1 MLVCFGVFVHACMP
15 ACFACVCVCVCVV
28 GCADLMTLDTMTP
41 QERKRQGY
49 IHELIQT
56 EETYVEDLELVLEVQ
71 ANTHTNMQANSESAD
86 LSSEFKPLVLFIE
99 FNFSFHLHLSVP
111 QVFHKPMSESGRLTE
126 AEMGVIFVNW
136 RELIMCNTKL
146 LK

>member
-1 MLVCFGVFVHACMP
+1 MRMP
-15 ACFACVCVCVCVV
+15 ARVCARLPGCMCVCLHACVCTV

-71 ANTHTNMQANSESAD
+71 
-86 LSSEFKPLVLFIE
+86 
-99 FNFSFHLHLSVP
+99 
-111 QVFHKPMSESGRLTE
+111 MSKNLT
-126 AEMGVIFVNW
+126 I
-136 RELIMCNTKL
+136 
-146 LK
+146 

>member
-1 MLVCFGVFVHACMP
+1 MIDRKVFVAHACLH
-15 ACFACVCVCVCVV
+15 VCVCMCMCAI

-56 EETYVEDLELVLEVQ
+56 EETYVEDLELVLEV
-71 ANTHTNMQANSESAD
+71 
-86 LSSEFKPLVLFIE
+86 
-99 FNFSFHLHLSVP
+99 
-111 QVFHKPMSESGRLTE
+111 FHKPMSESGRLTE
-126 AEMGVIFVNW
+126 TEMSMIFVNW

>member
-1 MLVCFGVFVHACMP
+1 MHAC
-15 ACFACVCVCVCVV
+15 ACLFARLHVCAHAV
-28 GCADLMTLDTMTP
+28 GCADLMTLDTMSP

-56 EETYVEDLELVLEVQ
+56 EENYVEDLELVLEVRMGILGH
-71 ANTHTNMQANSESAD
+71 THP
-86 LSSEFKPLVLFIE
+86 PLPQSLIRSV
-99 FNFSFHLHLSVP
+99 SFVA

>member
-1 MLVCFGVFVHACMP
+1 MC
-15 ACFACVCVCVCVV
+15 V

-56 EETYVEDLELVLEVQ
+56 EETYVEDLELVLEVH
-71 ANTHTNMQANSESAD
+71 THTNVQAHSESMNISPE
-86 LSSEFKPLVLFIE
+86 LKPLLLFIV
-99 FNFSFHLHLSVP
+99 FHLSFHLHPSAT